1 MWTPQR
7 RGTTI
12 GVLLLVT
19 VFAFEAMSLGTA
31 LPTMVREL
39 DGEALYSWPF
49 TAFLAASVVG
59 TVLAGWLSDTRGPRL
74 PLLGAP
80 AVFTVGLALA
90 AVAPNMAVLLAGRV
104 LQGLGAGVGVVVMY
118 VLVAQ
123 VYEERD
129 RPAAFGLIS
138 AAWVLPSLIGPTVA
152 GLLTEHASW
161 RWVFGGL
168 VPVVLLA
175 AALLVPVAR
184 QLPPYGETAH
194 SQTAHGETAD
204 QPAKRPVRRGVLL
217 AALGASAGLSALTWA
232 AQHPTP
238 ATAVLAAA
246 GVAVLVPSLRRVL
259 PPRTVTAGR
268 GLPTIVLSRGLLTG
282 AFFGVEA
289 YLPLTL
295 TAVHDQS
302 PAMAGLPLT
311 IGALGWSGAWAWQGG
326 HPDYRRDRLLRAGFL
341 MLAAG
346 LAGTTLVALET
357 VTPWVVLPFWVV
369 AGLGM
374 GLAMP
379 SLSVRLLELSPAQDR
394 GFNSAALQ
402 IWDMLMAAA
411 CIGLGGVLL
420 VGIASTAEPSPAVL
434 VLGVLMVGVA
444 LLGAALASR
453 TRTATLD
460 N

>member
-90 AVAPNMAVLLAGRV
+90 ALAPNMAVLLAGRV

-311 IGALGWSGAWAWQGG
+311 IGALGWSAASAWQGR